1 MGNGALASHGA
12 GAGRDTGLCRLA
24 MGVQRCLCHVV
35 GCLYSL
41 RGARRE
47 VVSIKRGS
55 QIERTV
61 VIRLAGL
68 QMSRA
73 TRGYLHE
80 RSC

>member
-1 MGNGALASHGA
+1 
-12 GAGRDTGLCRLA
+12 
-24 MGVQRCLCHVV
+24 V